1 MLQNSAAAAGCTK
14 LLWPFAYSRK
24 SLGASVSPPGPP
36 TPLLAKQIPA
46 VAPAV
51 SLGQLVPGGVSTPS
65 QPPIVPLS
73 ISAILVLTD
82 SVGLA
87 GWLS

>member
-36 TPLLAKQIPA
+36 TPLLAKQILA
-46 VAPAV
+46 VAPPV
-51 SLGQLVPGGVSTPS
+51 SLGQLVPGAYRHPAGPPSFPLVS
-65 QPPIVPLS
+65 QLS
-73 ISAILVLTD
+73 SC
-82 SVGLA
+82 
-87 GWLS
+87 